1 MSQVDVLLGILAV
14 EVDVVR
20 RLTKVWGARHA
31 CVPIGD
37 IKPTR
42 VTCVPITVKFD
53 GIGIGLLL
61 YTLAV
66 ALLSDSGLEPR

>member
-31 CVPIGD
+31 RVPIGD
-37 IKPTR
+37 IESTR
-42 VTCVPITVKFD
+42 VTSVPITVTLD
-53 GIGIGLLL
+53 GI
-61 YTLAV
+61 
-66 ALLSDSGLEPR
+66 